1 MGIVNRISTIVK
13 ANLNDLLDRAEN
25 PEVMLDQ
32 YIRDLENAVAEAREE
47 LINAMADEKRLAA
60 KLEERNRQVRMWQA
74 NAEQAVQLGKDE
86 AARSALRAVRAY
98 QDEADTVSTAWQEQK
113 DKVAEFQKQFE
124 LVEKKL
130 VSVKGERDA
139 LLAKHRSTRVQEA
152 VTTAKVKVDKAK
164 AAIKGVE
171 RMKER
176 LDLLRVSNRGA
187 VGGHL
192 FAGFG
197 LGGIGFQALLHSRH
211 GWPNSRPNWPP
222 NSQSNQGNR
231 VGAAPPG
238 FSVCPTAGL

>member
-60 KLEERNRQVRMWQA
+60 KLEERNRQIRMWQT

-98 QDEADTVSTAWQEQK
+98 QDEADQGTTAWQEQK
-113 DKVAEFQKQFE
+113 DKVAEFQAQYE

-130 VSVKGERDA
+130 ASVKGERDA
-139 LLAKHRSTRVQEA
+139 LLAKHRTTRVQEA
-152 VTTAKVKVDKAK
+152 VTTAKVKVNKAK

-171 RMKER
+171 RIKER
-176 LDLLRVSNRGA
+176 LETDAAKAEAREEVAKYSAAVQDAEKAQGDLDIEARLA
-187 VGGHL
+187 EL
-192 FAGFG
+192 KAK
-197 LGGIGFQALLHSRH
+197 L
-211 GWPNSRPNWPP
+211 
-222 NSQSNQGNR
+222 
-231 VGAAPPG
+231 AAK
-238 FSVCPTAGL
+238 